1 MQDKIGSAQ
10 FFSKLDCRKGF
21 WQVPIFETDQS
32 KTAFSPGPGLGLY
45 EFCRLPFGLSGSP
58 GTFQLLMDK
67 VLRDLPF
74 VMVYVDDILVFSPNM
89 SSHIEHLHKVF
100 ERLKMH
106 GLTLHAEKCQIG
118 FQEVTYLGHKFNKH
132 GMFPDPN
139 KTQAIKQWP
148 VPSNVTELRRF
159 LGLTSYIDVM

>member
-67 VLRDLPF
+67 VLRDLHF

-89 SSHIEHLHKVF
+89 SSHIEHLHKS
-100 ERLKMH
+100 
-106 GLTLHAEKCQIG
+106 I
-118 FQEVTYLGHKFNKH
+118 
-132 GMFPDPN
+132 
-139 KTQAIKQWP
+139 
-148 VPSNVTELRRF
+148 
-159 LGLTSYIDVM
+159 